1 MPGVTYRT
9 LKKMFWKHERF
20 NVEDTGGEKKSD
32 KGFIIC
38 ECEMRMFE
46 ILCVH
51 LCETVAKGYPRD
63 TEAFYNTQRQEMGHE
78 QQPHSEQNSVIMYF
92 IKLAFKD
99 LQRTAE

>member
-1 MPGVTYRT
+1 
-9 LKKMFWKHERF
+9 MFWKHERF

-46 ILCVH
+46 KLCVH

-63 TEAFYNTQRQEMGHE
+63 TEAFYNPQGQEMGHE